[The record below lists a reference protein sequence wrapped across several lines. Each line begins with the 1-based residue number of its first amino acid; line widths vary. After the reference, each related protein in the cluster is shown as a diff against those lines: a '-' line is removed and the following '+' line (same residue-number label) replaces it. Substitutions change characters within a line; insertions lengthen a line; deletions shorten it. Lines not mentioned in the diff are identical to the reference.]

1 MNAKRY
7 ELAVAT
13 VLLGGVALA
22 GCSQQS
28 AVSPA
33 TTGAIAPSSTATA
46 PPPAPVTAPS
56 STATAPPP
64 APTSADVVP
73 VASPAD
79 TPICTTAQLSA
90 SLVPDRGGA
99 SAGHFAVWLRVQNT
113 SSRVC
118 RIDGYGGVSL
128 VGDNNGTQLGAPAD
142 RTPATVTPTILIS
155 GAHAQELLQ
164 ITQPGDYGPS
174 VTARTPTV
182 CGSTRRNKPAPCS
195 PPMWSTPAATRN
207 STCCRS
213 APSSPSAN
221 HARTEFPPVDRLVG
235 TESGSSELRS
245 QLRRHHNLAATPP
258 AGHRRFPRPDRT
270 LPPIPRYLSLIVP
283 TTIPTGSHLLH

>member
-33 TTGAIAPSSTATA
+33 TTGAIAPSSRVPTA

-128 VGDNNGTQLGAPAD
+128 VDDNNGTQLGAPAD

-155 GAHAQELLQ
+155 GA
-164 ITQPGDYGPS
+164 
-174 VTARTPTV
+174 R
-182 CGSTRRNKPAPCS
+182 
-195 PPMWSTPAATRN
+195 
-207 STCCRS
+207 
-213 APSSPSAN
+213 APSSRPSIGSWERN
-221 HARTEFPPVDRLVG
+221 QVHLSCAR
-235 TESGSSELRS
+235 
-245 QLRRHHNLAATPP
+245 NCAATTTSLLHHPQVTAASP
-258 AGHRRFPRPDRT
+258 APTARYRPFPG
-270 LPPIPRYLSLIVP
+270 YLSLIVP

>member
-1 MNAKRY
+1 MSAKRY

-33 TTGAIAPSSTATA
+33 TTGAIAPSSRVPTA
-46 PPPAPVTAPS
+46 PPSAPVTAPS
-56 STATAPPP
+56 STATAPPS

-79 TPICTTAQLSA
+79 TPLCTTAQLSA

-142 RTPATVTPTILIS
+142 RTPTTVTPTILIS

-164 ITQPGDYGPS
+164 ITQPGDYGAQCHRQDADGVRLYPPEQTS
-174 VTARTPTV
+174 ALF
-182 CGSTRRNKPAPCS
+182 APYVVHTCS
-195 PPMWSTPAATRN
+195 NP
-207 STCCRS
+207 
-213 APSSPSAN
+213 
-221 HARTEFPPVDRLVG
+221 
-235 TESGSSELRS
+235 
-245 QLRRHHNLAATPP
+245 QL
-258 AGHRRFPRPDRT
+258 
-270 LPPIPRYLSLIVP
+270 
-283 TTIPTGSHLLH
+283 HLLQIGPFQPIS